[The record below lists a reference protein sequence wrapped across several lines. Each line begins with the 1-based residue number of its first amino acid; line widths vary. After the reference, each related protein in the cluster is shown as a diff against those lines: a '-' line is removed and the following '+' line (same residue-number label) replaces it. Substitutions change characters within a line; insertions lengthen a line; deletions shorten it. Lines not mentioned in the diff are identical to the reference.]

1 MSDETIEQ
9 PPTHVLQYLADPSCA
24 RPADDSLTVEY
35 RLLSSGVI
43 YRKIIG
49 DWSKSEAARFLLAP
63 PLMLYAAGRPLD
75 DYPLELLLNFKV
87 AQETETTEASGAPT
101 TSVIF
106 YPDSE
111 VARDLAALLTL
122 LCRRL
127 ITVSGKSKEQHAIYP
142 YPEFGHTPLPV
153 VTSMRRIYWP
163 PLPATVITSIDG
175 QEIHDNNPPPLAVD
189 PTALTA
195 LLTGLPRAQYA
206 ESIVASARLYALA
219 LELIR
224 EQPDLSYQ
232 LLISAVETIANEALR
247 SFQPDD
253 DEKVQHQRVVFDL
266 VKNLGI
272 EDEAARKVAIAA
284 CKREHW
290 ATRKFKKFLTDN
302 IDESIWD
309 SEDDLFKILPKFIP
323 PRDQLQKTLGTIY
336 DARSKATHFGQEFPE
351 SGSYA
356 GGPMMPVRLVASL
369 WGSEPIFPPVVWLE
383 RVVNSA
389 IRRFWERSI
398 AESSDAPAP

>member
-1 MSDETIEQ
+1 MEKQ
-9 PPTHVLQYLADPSCA
+9 PPMHVLQYLSDPSCT
-24 RPADDSLTVEY
+24 RPANDALSVEY

-49 DWSKSEAARFLLAP
+49 DWSKSEASRFLLAP
-63 PLMLYAAGRPLD
+63 PFMLYAASRPLD
-75 DYPLELLLNFKV
+75 HYPLELVLDFKV
-87 AQETETTEASGAPT
+87 AQATETTQTLGIPTASI
-101 TSVIF
+101 SF

-127 ITVSGKSKEQHAIYP
+127 ITVSGKSKERHAIHP
-142 YPEFGHTPLPV
+142 YPEFGYTPLPV

-163 PLPATVITSIDG
+163 PLPATVLTSLEK
-175 QEIHDNNPPPLAVD
+175 QEIHDNNPPPLPVD
-189 PTALTA
+189 PTSLTA
-195 LLTGLPRAQYA
+195 LLTGLPSTQYA

-253 DEKVQHQRVVFDL
+253 DEKVEHQRIVFDL
-266 VKNLGI
+266 VKDVGV
-272 EDEAARKVAIAA
+272 EDEVARKVAIAA
-284 CKREHW
+284 CRREHW

-309 SEDDLFKILPKFIP
+309 EEDDLFRALPKSMP
-323 PRDQLQKTLGTIY
+323 TRDQLQKTLGKIY
-336 DARSKATHFGQEFPE
+336 DARSKATHFGQQFPA
-351 SGSYA
+351 SASYV
-356 GGPMMPVRLVASL
+356 GGPTIPARLAISL
-369 WGSEPIFPPVVWLE
+369 WGTEPIFPPVVWLE
-383 RVVNSA
+383 RAVNGA
-389 IRRFWERSI
+389 IRKFWERSI
-398 AESSDAPAP
+398 EVSSGARAS